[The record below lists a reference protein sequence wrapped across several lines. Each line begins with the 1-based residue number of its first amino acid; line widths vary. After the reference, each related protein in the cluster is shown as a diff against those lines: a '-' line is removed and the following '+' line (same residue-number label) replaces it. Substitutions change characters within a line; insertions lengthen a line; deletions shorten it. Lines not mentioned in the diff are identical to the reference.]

1 MRFSIQ
7 NRLKNSGVIYIL
19 LLMQLMLLFIL
30 PSMDGRMNK
39 IRILIYTLFA
49 CLSVATVLMFL
60 KENWAKK
67 GINVDGS
74 FLCVVGF
81 IVLCAISAL
90 WGISR
95 GTPISDVVRGILPF
109 TWFCYIVI
117 ITQALQQK
125 QIENMIRLIG
135 WISIFYA
142 LRIITYYMVYV
153 FGHPYQ
159 RVTFHLIKATSMIP
173 MVGSLILGFFY
184 IRKKN
189 KNKKYLFGTLV
200 CFIAVMLTE
209 TKSMLMALVGGWI
222 VLGICVVIY
231 VRKKGVDKKKL
242 VRKVLIVECC
252 LLACM
257 VILMAGTNLGKRWKT
272 MVSISDNNGS
282 IEGNEAEEPEKI
294 VTVDEGSVSV
304 RIIELK
310 MAVKSFINSPIF
322 GQGIGYRWQADGL
335 DYGGPVLYMHNI
347 LAYILMDFGILG
359 AAYIIIIL
367 VAIIR
372 MNAKMLK
379 KSNGKIEDGGVFLL
393 SFSVIA
399 MAFVY
404 ANFFA
409 VFRSIEFVIIC
420 SVFFAAMA
428 VEYKKYDR
436 IE

>member
-1 MRFSIQ
+1 MKKIYAVSYTHLSAMIKVVATDEIVRKIA
-7 NRLKNSGVIYIL
+7 NVSGDDNPVHLDDHYAEQTI
-19 LLMQLMLLFIL
+19 F
-30 PSMDGRMNK
+30 K
-39 IRILIYTLFA
+39 KRIA
-49 CLSVATVLMFL
+49 CLL
-60 KENWAKK
+60 
-67 GINVDGS
+67 
-74 FLCVVGF
+74 
-81 IVLCAISAL
+81 
-90 WGISR
+90 
-95 GTPISDVVRGILPF
+95 
-109 TWFCYIVI
+109 Y
-117 ITQALQQK
+117 
-125 QIENMIRLIG
+125 
-135 WISIFYA
+135 
-142 LRIITYYMVYV
+142 
-153 FGHPYQ
+153 
-159 RVTFHLIKATSMIP
+159 TS
-173 MVGSLILGFFY
+173 
-184 IRKKN
+184 
-189 KNKKYLFGTLV
+189 
-200 CFIAVMLTE
+200 
-209 TKSMLMALVGGWI
+209 
-222 VLGICVVIY
+222 
-231 VRKKGVDKKKL
+231 KL

-420 SVFFAAMA
+420 SVFFLSL
-428 VEYKKYDR
+428 
-436 IE
+436 IHI